1 MNENIRILLLT
12 SMSEKGVN
20 ITPPIGLH
28 RLRFY
33 LAQRGISCDVVDFA
47 IEDTDSSL
55 LDVANGVYHIIGM
68 QVTHF
73 QILGDLELFWLYKSA
88 AKKCGHN
95 VLMMAGGQEATM
107 NHQQWLEVG
116 VDLIG
121 LGFAEKVMYEIASRM
136 AIHVNGA
143 DSSPT
148 LDIPRLFGDLD
159 GVAFLKSDGQPVY
172 RAAQLMDEDEF
183 RHLNYSQVKEMDIPH
198 IKYWDLVRAQRAD
211 LFVAGERRYTY
222 ETVRLY
228 TSSHCPRRCGFCS
241 SQNFFPISL
250 GQKSPIL
257 MLSAQE
263 VFDLIIYH
271 IDTFGAKAYLF
282 TDDDFAVGNRSG
294 LERFKSLAHMI
305 IAAKKSG
312 QIPYDLRFI
321 FQARIADFLIRV
333 NDSDKKHEINTEL
346 LDLISSAGFR
356 NVGLGVETFSDNL
369 LFAPSINKRVTSQA
383 CHDVV
388 NAMIERKMVPQIY
401 IIIGIPESS
410 CEELVDSMDAAIDYM
425 DKGCDVGMV
434 TQLRAY
440 PGSPLV
446 QNHEYKIAYKNWQHP
461 ETGQTHKFMDFFI
474 PNDPVMHVVATNIK
488 QEAVIELDKAVSDN
502 NLADKT
508 IWPKS
513 LVGVT
518 AFMAAARLLKRDDV
532 YARYKVYLDRSI
544 VSV

>member
-1 MNENIRILLLT
+1 MNKNIRILLLT

-55 LDVANGVYHIIGM
+55 LDVANGVYHIIGI

-73 QILGDLELFWLYKSA
+73 QILGDLELLWLYKSA

-107 NHQQWLEVG
+107 NHQQWLQIG

-121 LGFAEKVMYEIASRM
+121 LGFAEKVMYDIASRM
-136 AIHVNGA
+136 ALHINDA
-143 DSSPT
+143 DSCHT
-148 LDIPRLFGDLD
+148 LDVPSLFGDLD
-159 GVAFLKSDGQPVY
+159 GVAFLNGDGEPVY
-172 RAAQLMDEDEF
+172 RAALQLDEDEF
-183 RHLNYSQVKEMDIPH
+183 RQLNYHQVKKMDIPH

-211 LFVAGERRYTY
+211 LFVSGERRYTY

-271 IDTFGAKAYLF
+271 IDTFGAKAFLF
-282 TDDDFAVGNRSG
+282 TDDDFAVGNRLG
-294 LERFKSLAHMI
+294 LERFKSLCLMI
-305 IAAKKSG
+305 IDAKNIGRISS
-312 QIPYDLRFI
+312 DLRFI

-333 NDSDKKHEINTEL
+333 NEDDNKHKINSEL
-346 LDLISSAGFR
+346 LDLISRAGFR
-356 NVGLGVETFSDNL
+356 NVGLGIETFSDNL

-388 NAMIERKMVPQIY
+388 NAMIARKMVPQIY

-410 CEELVDSMDAAIDYM
+410 CDELVESMDAAIDYM

-446 QNHEYKIAYKNWQHP
+446 QNRDYKIAYKDWRHP
-461 ETGQTHKFMDFFI
+461 ETGQIHKFMDFFI
-474 PNDPVMHVVATNIK
+474 PNDPVMHVVAANIK
-488 QEAVIELDKAVSDN
+488 QEAIIELEKAVSDN
-502 NLADKT
+502 NL
-508 IWPKS
+508 
-513 LVGVT
+513 
-518 AFMAAARLLKRDDV
+518 
-532 YARYKVYLDRSI
+532 
-544 VSV
+544 